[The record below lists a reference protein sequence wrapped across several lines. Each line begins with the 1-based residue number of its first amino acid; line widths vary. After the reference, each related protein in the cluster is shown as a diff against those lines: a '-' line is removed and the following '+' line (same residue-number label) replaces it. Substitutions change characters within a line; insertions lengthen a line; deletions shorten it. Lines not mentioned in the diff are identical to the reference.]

1 MDGYGPTPAVSSP
14 GPHLAGVHATLGQA
28 GTQHPVGDISVVGG
42 QVAAQLVDE
51 LHLGLLQALRQLP
64 CVTRSL
70 SEGPRVRREPS
81 GPSAPASSAGGLCP
95 VPVTPTLCRSPC
107 SSV

>member
-14 GPHLAGVHATLGQA
+14 GPHLAGVHAALGQA

-64 CVTRSL
+64 CVTRGL
-70 SEGPRVRREPS
+70 SEGPR
-81 GPSAPASSAGGLCP
+81 
-95 VPVTPTLCRSPC
+95 
-107 SSV
+107 